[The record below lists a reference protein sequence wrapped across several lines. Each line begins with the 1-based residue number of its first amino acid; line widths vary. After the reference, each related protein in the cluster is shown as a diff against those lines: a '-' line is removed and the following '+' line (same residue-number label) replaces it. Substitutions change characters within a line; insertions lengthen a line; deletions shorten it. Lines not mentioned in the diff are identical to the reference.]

1 MQVQTNLG
9 KHAVLFSVNIVNGGL
24 LGERKDYQA
33 SELVQQT
40 YQVSDKRAKASKYL
54 IDRTAKPVKR
64 VIAASQRVREVVYR
78 FTSPWGDE
86 KMRLVT
92 TRCIDEFR
100 VNLAKAIKDLEDAW
114 DDYCR
119 AYPDLKDQSAFDL
132 GPLFDASQYPD
143 ADDVRALFKISTNY
157 WPFPET
163 GHFVAEL
170 SAKAASEA
178 TEGMEREIEERLIFA
193 TSDMVA
199 RAQKVVAEFIE
210 KLEAVDTQIRADGN
224 KTTFRLNGVIRDSIV
239 DNIAD
244 TANLIERMNLTE
256 NAQIAKVVKDLKRLC
271 VFNAEHWRKY
281 PQEYKDQKPQA
292 LNTANEILA
301 QLNVI
306 NVRDQEIAAMVD
318 DGGEYLD

>member
-9 KHAVLFSVNIVNGGL
+9 KHAVLVSVNIVNGGL
-24 LGERKDYQA
+24 LGERKDRQA

-54 IDRTAKPVKR
+54 IDRNHKAVKR
-64 VIAASQRVREVVYR
+64 VIAAAQRVREVGYR
-78 FTSPWGDE
+78 FSSPWGNE

-100 VNLAKAIKDLEDAW
+100 VNLEKAIKDLEAAW
-114 DDYCR
+114 DDYVR
-119 AYPDLKDQSAFDL
+119 VYPDLKDQSAFDL
-132 GPLFDASQYPD
+132 GPLFDPSQYPD
-143 ADDVRALFKISTNY
+143 ADKVRALFKISTSY

-170 SAKAASEA
+170 SAKAAGEA
-178 TEGMEREIEERLIFA
+178 MQGMEREIEERLIFA
-193 TSDMVA
+193 TNDMVA
-199 RAQKVVAEFIE
+199 RAQKVVAEFIA
-210 KLEAVDTQIRADGN
+210 KLEAVDAQLHSEGN
-224 KTTFRLNGVIRDSIV
+224 KASYRLSGVIRDSIV

-256 NAQIAKVVKDLKRLC
+256 NTQIAKVVKDLKRLC
-271 VFNAEHWRKY
+271 VFNAEFWRKN
-281 PQEYKDQKPQA
+281 PGQYKNQKPQA

-301 QLNVI
+301 Q
-306 NVRDQEIAAMVD
+306 
-318 DGGEYLD
+318 